1 MTSNAELSF
10 RILGASARWA
20 TALAALAA
28 IGAGVAAGLGVPGHD
43 QWVGCSSV
51 LAAGTLI
58 TAFGFLGRRLEAGQ
72 DGLRYRTVLRWH
84 RLEWDEID
92 RFEDLRVQPGDRRLS
107 THNLRVVAKLR
118 SGEAVW
124 LPVPYAGSVD
134 AFSFED
140 QLRALRAAHHHYR
153 PGTP

>member
-1 MTSNAELSF
+1 MLSCPS
-10 RILGASARWA
+10 ASWARPHA
-20 TALAALAA
+20 GRLLAALAA
-28 IGAGVAAGLGVPGHD
+28 IGAGVAAGLGVPGRD

-92 RFEDLRVQPGDRRLS
+92 RFEDVRVQAGDRRLS

-140 QLRALRAAHHHYR
+140 QLRDLRAAHLHYR